1 MTKQT
6 CGSSSILQ
14 RSRGAL
20 AIIGSIAFVLLE
32 GATRFSALI
41 VQLLRADERD
51 LMEPGPPR
59 LRMLDL
65 PFAD

>member
-1 MTKQT
+1 MTKET
-6 CGSSSILQ
+6 CGTSSILL
-14 RSRGAL
+14 RSCGAL
-20 AIIGSIAFVLLE
+20 AILGSIAFVLLE

-41 VQLLRADERD
+41 VQLLKADERD
-51 LMEPGPPR
+51 LFEPGPPR